1 MTVLRIEHLSK
12 KFGKIVAVSDLNLQ
26 VEEGEVFG
34 FLGPNGSGKTT
45 TVGVILG
52 LITPDEGRIELFGK
66 DVRSDLSSIWP
77 RVGIVLEN
85 PPFYPYLSGWD
96 NLHIFSR
103 ILGDRAGSRTE
114 QVLDTVKL
122 SSRAKD
128 KFGTY
133 SQGMKQRLAIAY
145 ALLSDPRFII
155 LDEPTNGLDPVG
167 MREMRELILKLRE
180 EGKTIFLS
188 THLLHEVEQ
197 VSSSIGIIHQGKL
210 VICGK
215 TAELIQEKDLEALF
229 MEVIMEGAK

>member
-1 MTVLRIEHLSK
+1 MVVLRIEHLTK
-12 KFGKIVAVSDLNLQ
+12 RFGNIVAVSDLSLQ

-34 FLGPNGSGKTT
+34 FLGPNGSGKSTT
-45 TVGVILG
+45 IGMILG

-66 DVRSDLSSIWP
+66 GVRSDLSSIWP
-77 RVGIVLEN
+77 QVGIVMEN
-85 PPFYPYLSGWD
+85 PAFYPYLSGWD
-96 NLHIFSR
+96 NLYVFSQ
-103 ILGDRAGSRTE
+103 ILGDKGGSRIE
-114 QVLDTVKL
+114 EVLDTVKL

-145 ALLSDPRFII
+145 ALLSDPQFII

-167 MREMRELILKLRE
+167 VRELRELILKLRG

-188 THLLHEVEQ
+188 THLLHEVEY

-210 VICGK
+210 MICGK
-215 TAELIQEKDLEALF
+215 TAELVQEKDLESFF
-229 MEVIMEGAK
+229 MGVIEGA